1 MSALEIQSA
10 KQLYN
15 KVASSI
21 TIYDEREN
29 NAIAY
34 ILLEYLLNITKSDV
48 IANKEISYSHLKA
61 EAIEEAVDRIN
72 QGEPV
77 QYITGK
83 TSFMDLTFKVNP
95 SVLIPRPETEE
106 LVSYIIKENK
116 EKSNLSILDMGTGS
130 GCIAVSLAHYL
141 QNSQVHAIDISK
153 SALYVAAENAA
164 INKAKINFIND
175 DILNFHDNAD
185 LSFDIIVS
193 NPPYVRYSEQKE
205 MRKNVLDYEPK
216 LALFVDDKEALIYYE
231 KIAAFGSKHIK
242 QGGILYLE
250 INEQLSI
257 ETAELVKSFGF
268 HDIEIKNDLFE
279 KPRFIRCIK

>member
-242 QGGILYLE
+242 HGGILYLE

-257 ETAELVKSFGF
+257 ETAELVKFFGF